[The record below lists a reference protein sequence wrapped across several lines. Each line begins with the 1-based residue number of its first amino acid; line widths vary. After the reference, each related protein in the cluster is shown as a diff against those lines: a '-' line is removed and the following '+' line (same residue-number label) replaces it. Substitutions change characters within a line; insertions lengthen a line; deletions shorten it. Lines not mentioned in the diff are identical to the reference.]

1 MTKRMFIKILTAI
14 VASPVLMRLL
24 AWAGGEKLTN
34 WAGNLQYST
43 DRLYSATSL
52 EQVRDYVK
60 KENRLKAL
68 GTRHCFNNIAD
79 SKDSFLSLKP
89 MNEVIAIDAAARTV
103 TVAAGITYGQLCPY
117 LESKGFALHNLAS
130 LPHISVA
137 GACTTATHGSG
148 EKNGNLATAVS
159 GLEFVTAAGDVLK
172 LSREQRWRDV
182 SRRSCRLGRSGR
194 DHSGHAGYST
204 DLHDAPV
211 CLRESAARR
220 DERSF

>member
-79 SKDSFLSLKP
+79 SK
-89 MNEVIAIDAAARTV
+89 TV
-103 TVAAGITYGQLCPY
+103 
-117 LESKGFALHNLAS
+117 S
-130 LPHISVA
+130 
-137 GACTTATHGSG
+137 
-148 EKNGNLATAVS
+148 
-159 GLEFVTAAGDVLK
+159 
-172 LSREQRWRDV
+172 SR
-182 SRRSCRLGRSGR
+182 
-194 DHSGHAGYST
+194 
-204 DLHDAPV
+204 
-211 CLRESAARR
+211 
-220 DERSF
+220 